1 MASFRA
7 ACVQVNA
14 SNDMDANL
22 AELHR
27 LIREA
32 RAQGADLITTPENA
46 SMMAVGRETREKAA
60 PEASHPALAAF
71 RDWSVETGAWLLAGS
86 LHVRLEDMLA
96 NSEWLADIRE
106 LVNESGRQEGKLTV

>member
-32 RAQGADLITTPENA
+32 RAQGADFITTPENA

-71 RDWSVETGAWLLAGS
+71 REAVLEAGAGASAELEFDRALAAVRAGDLVEAEIAALEKSLAS
-86 LHVRLEDMLA
+86 L
-96 NSEWLADIRE
+96 
-106 LVNESGRQEGKLTV
+106 